1 LDNWLTYLKRG
12 LTRTLPVDR
21 FAAQNGYAGILPG
34 LKILRPYVIRHWRK
48 GLIGLALILFTS
60 LLSFPQPLITRY
72 IVDKV
77 ILTHMLALL
86 TGPLVLL
93 AAILLAEKTLKLL
106 EEYYFARLEQ
116 EITLE
121 IQHDLLEH
129 CLRLPKAFFDD
140 TQTGYLMSRLS
151 SDVAGLRW
159 FFSST
164 VVYMTSN
171 VLRFIGGLGL
181 LFYLEWKLAFIAI
194 VILPGIFFSVRY
206 FSTRIHALSHHHM
219 EQEAKVS
226 DRYQE
231 SLSSALLTKTSSS
244 EKRTLQRVIAEL
256 KKAFNIS
263 LQLTT
268 VNSVANMAIRSL
280 PGIARLVVLGLG
292 AYLVIEDQWTLGSLL
307 AFQVYLGYVFGP
319 AEFLASANLELQR
332 AFAALQRVSALFDL
346 VPEENTGT
354 GEPVEKLKGEIEFR
368 DVSFSYDHREPVLK
382 HISFHV
388 NPGEHVGLVGPSGV
402 GKTTLLSL
410 LLRLYKPTEGEIYFD
425 SRPASAYEVRSL
437 RKKMGYVSQT
447 AHLLSGTIMEN
458 VLYGNPD
465 ASREETIQATQAVGI
480 HQFITSLPVGYD
492 TEIGERGVT
501 LSEGQKQRISIARA
515 LLKNPDILVL
525 DEPTSALDKMTEE
538 TVLQS
543 FSAMAQNKTMFVV
556 TNRLSALRGLDII
569 LVLNE
574 SQLMG
579 VGTHESL
586 FETSDYYRS
595 LIKA

>member
-1 LDNWLTYLKRG
+1 LENWLTYLKQG
-12 LTRTLPVDR
+12 LSRTLPVDR
-21 FAAQNGYAGILPG
+21 FAAQNGYSGILPA
-34 LKILRPYVIRHWRK
+34 LKILRPYVIRHWQK
-48 GLIGLALILFTS
+48 GLIGLAFIIFTS
-60 LLSFPQPLITRY
+60 ILSFPQPLITRY

-77 ILTHMLALL
+77 ILTRMLALL
-86 TGPLVLL
+86 TGALILL

-116 EITLE
+116 QITID
-121 IQHDLLEH
+121 IQHDLLDH

-140 TQTGYLMSRLS
+140 TQTGYLMSRIS
-151 SDVAGLRW
+151 SDVSGLRW

-164 VVYMTSN
+164 VVYITSN

-181 LFYLEWKLAFIAI
+181 LFYLEWKLALIAL
-194 VILPGIFFSVRY
+194 VVLPGIFFFVRY
-206 FSTRIHALSHHHM
+206 FSTRIHALIHHHM
-219 EQEAKVS
+219 EQEASVS

-231 SLSSALLTKTSSS
+231 SLSSALLIKTSSS
-244 EKRTLQRVIAEL
+244 EKRTLQRVMAEL

-280 PGIARLVVLGLG
+280 PGIARLVVLALG

-319 AEFLASANLELQR
+319 AEFLASANLELQG
-332 AFAALQRVSALFDL
+332 AFAALQRVSAVYDL

-354 GEPVEKLKGEIEFR
+354 GESVEKLKGEVEFKN
-368 DVSFSYDHREPVLK
+368 VSFSYDEREPILK

-388 NPGEHVGLVGPSGV
+388 DPGKHVGVVGPSGV

-425 SRPASAYEVRSL
+425 SQPASTYEVRSL
-437 RKKMGYVSQT
+437 RQKMGYVSQT

-458 VLYGNPD
+458 LLYGNPD
-465 ASREETIQATQAVGI
+465 ARIEEIIQAAQAAGI
-480 HQFITSLPVGYD
+480 HEFITSLPAGYD

-515 LLKNPDILVL
+515 LLKIPDILVL
-525 DEPTSALDKMTEE
+525 DEPTSALDRKTEE
-538 TVLQS
+538 MILGS
-543 FSAMAQNKTMFVV
+543 FPAMAQNRTIFVV
-556 TNRLSALRGLDII
+556 SNRMSALRYLDII
-569 LVLNE
+569 VLLNE
-574 SQLMG
+574 SQLMAM
-579 VGTHESL
+579 GTHESL
-586 FETSDYYRS
+586 FETNDYYRS